1 MLADRTDR
9 IVKKKDDDN
18 SYVHSLPPFA
28 NVTNKALSERI
39 KQLTDSF
46 NHLQAV
52 VEDNKAR
59 ADSIAAHMKNV
70 HSETTHTQALYDA
83 KNRQI
88 QTEEHF
94 KQLSEREDGRLK
106 LEMKRM
112 GNEVSAI
119 SDQLNILQTSIYKGN
134 EKLEVVKAEFKLETD
149 ELNEW
154 LRVQAEKEEDN
165 LALVKYSKEDDSKTK
180 ELSLAIEKLM
190 MQVTETQVCQIEL
203 ENTAEAFKQLHQ
215 ERQDL
220 IKQWEQAVEGMK
232 QRDDDINKSQASY
245 REQKDLIRKTQERIK
260 EKQELYQSQLNLNEE
275 TEKNITM
282 AERKV
287 MKFRYHYDFVTQYNR
302 EEETNAIKGFQL
314 YRDDVEVLKHTLNKS
329 ANDLI
334 NRRME
339 LNNLKDDLK
348 ERREKYE
355 LHLENHSKLK
365 KKLVELDDE
374 TVSLE
379 ARAEQNLSKVRRY
392 SKPDKKKRIYR
403 LRLLAGKMIV
413 FKQFREAA
421 IRNLKSKIHKLDQDT
436 LKQRAMLYSMEYGV
450 QQLERK
456 IRRLEGDRT
465 DEEKN
470 ELLSKITAL
479 TKKLDEETLRWSV
492 LNNQLKRSQEDLRH
506 SRRHYEALEKTKEE
520 INTAIGELN
529 VYNESAAHQLNTK
542 IKEKENMMV
551 EENILRL
558 ELRRLRSFV
567 HARSDE
573 VFTLETKQVQLSLAL
588 EERTKE
594 IDIHKD
600 MLKVQI
606 KNAEVER
613 HSAATELRD
622 RIGKVEK
629 LKKRYEILM
638 TQFAPEDGEEDH
650 SQAFYVIK
658 AAQKREE
665 LQREGDELD
674 ANIRKAEKEIKAL
687 ENTLKLMNNRNEQF
701 RMNLYQAELD
711 SKDIQ
716 HKDMLDSE
724 YRQTMEAFKKK
735 RTTIQ
740 DLQQSLQDFEREFSS
755 QSTKEAHKLQQLQVL
770 EAKSKAV
777 QNEIDEQLK
786 KKHRAWNFVRKYCK
800 AHRKGLAHPT
810 FDEQDLLIRSFREIG
825 TIALTDLMRLT
836 ERFPEITE
844 SVSLMME
851 VNGLQSPSRTVSR
864 VSSRASS
871 IADSSPASS
880 RANSRAPSVANSRSN
895 SRANSRA
902 SLAPEESVQSQAPK
916 VLPPWQ
922 QQSVS
927 SPLPSLPKASIPT
940 KDFNAS
946 ISLPEAPLS
955 RSHSTGSV
963 RSSTGSNKG
972 QEAGASANAVKTP
985 SRGPITGAERI
996 KKLSRPGSASS
1007 LSSHGSKSS
1016 MK

>member
-190 MQVTETQVCQIEL
+190 MQVNKQKASLTAEVTETQVCQIEL

-287 MKFRYHYDFVTQYNR
+287 MKFR

-339 LNNLKDDLK
+339 LNYLKDDLK

-379 ARAEQNLSKVRRY
+379 ARAEQLEEILNKEKNKEKEL
-392 SKPDKKKRIYR
+392 DKQIKI
-403 LRLLAGKMIV
+403 LRDNQ
-413 FKQFREAA
+413 FKQSQALFKTRQEEKNLQAEIIGGEAA

-902 SLAPEESVQSQAPK
+902 SLAPEEY
-916 VLPPWQ
+916 
-922 QQSVS
+922 
-927 SPLPSLPKASIPT
+927 
-940 KDFNAS
+940 
-946 ISLPEAPLS
+946 E
-955 RSHSTGSV
+955 
-963 RSSTGSNKG
+963 
-972 QEAGASANAVKTP
+972 
-985 SRGPITGAERI
+985 
-996 KKLSRPGSASS
+996 
-1007 LSSHGSKSS
+1007 
-1016 MK
+1016 